1 MANLGKISRLPAETR
16 NEVCLRL
23 HNGETSA
30 TILPWLNA
38 LPETARVVAE
48 YFDGAPITSQNLSEW
63 KSGEFNKW
71 LSRREKISSLK
82 ELSSFAAKL
91 SESGGNLAS
100 GSAAIIAGK
109 ILEIID
115 ELNIDTSDPEKLAQ
129 LARAITSLQS
139 GELAAQKLRNENIKL
154 KHDAD
159 RLKIEKQKFRRE
171 TAELFIKWA
180 ADEQA
185 KEIALSG
192 EEKSVKMDKLLK
204 LMYGDVAD

>member
-1 MANLGKISRLPAETR
+1 MANLGKISRLPAEIR

-30 TILPWLNA
+30 TILPWINA
-38 LPETARVVAE
+38 LPETAHIVAE
-48 YFDGAPITSQNLSEW
+48 YFDGMPITPQNLSEW

-71 LSRREKISSLK
+71 LSRREKISNLK
-82 ELSSFAAKL
+82 ELSRFAAKL

-180 ADEQA
+180 ADERA

-204 LMYGDVAD
+204 LMYGDVAE